1 MSGEFPSRLAVEI
14 FPIHRERRYEREEKE
29 RMMVGSKEKN
39 CRKQEK
45 NSLIFAVVQ
54 AVHAL
59 LLILA
64 VKVFAPVCTGM
75 VDTAAGKQVPMRCHY
90 TAVLLLFLGLIL
102 LVNAAL
108 CAVRKEMAVCG
119 AITAVLSALAF
130 AALSSSVG
138 TGICLNPEMA
148 CHVTASFVKALGGIG
163 ILIGVFCT
171 YMGVKAGK

>member
-1 MSGEFPSRLAVEI
+1 MSGEFPSRLAVGI
-14 FPIHRERRYEREEKE
+14 FPVHGEIGYESEEKE
-29 RMMVGSKEKN
+29 RMMVGSNETN
-39 CRKQEK
+39 RRKQEK
-45 NSLIFAVVQ
+45 NSLIFAAAQ

-75 VDTAAGKQVPMRCHY
+75 VDTAVGKQVPMRCHY

-102 LVNAAL
+102 LVNAGL
-108 CAVRKEMAVCG
+108 CAVRREMAVCG

-130 AALSSSVG
+130 AALSSSAG

-163 ILIGVFCT
+163 ILIGLLCT

>member
-1 MSGEFPSRLAVEI
+1 
-14 FPIHRERRYEREEKE
+14 
-29 RMMVGSKEKN
+29 MVGSNETN
-39 CRKQEK
+39 RRKQEK
-45 NSLIFAVVQ
+45 NSLIFA

-102 LVNAAL
+102 LVNAGL
-108 CAVRKEMAVCG
+108 CAVRREMAVCG
-119 AITAVLSALAF
+119 TITAVLSALAF
-130 AALSSSVG
+130 AALSSSMG

-163 ILIGVFCT
+163 ILIGVLCT